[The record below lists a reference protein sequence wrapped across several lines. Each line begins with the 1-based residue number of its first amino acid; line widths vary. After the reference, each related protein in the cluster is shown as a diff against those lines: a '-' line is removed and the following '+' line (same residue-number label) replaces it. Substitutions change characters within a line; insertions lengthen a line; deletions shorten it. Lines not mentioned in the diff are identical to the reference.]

1 MHRVRNTKTAATAT
15 AGSGEGD
22 GEAVSSSQP
31 ASQPA
36 CKPKAIS
43 GGASLL
49 LLLLLQAEKAE
60 LLKGRPTPDRHGEG
74 EMGEV
79 RQQRRRQ
86 QAAKQP
92 KLRNGGSGRGQRV
105 AAAQRRQIMRH
116 VAQSLN
122 FRFLPPSPA
131 ASASLPSC
139 FLCLLLLLLLPFPLP
154 FLCATA
160 ASFGRGLEERSTEQ
174 GACSWGQLLLL
185 LLWLLPRL
193 EVLLDAKKT
202 GKFSSRRRQ

>member
-1 MHRVRNTKTAATAT
+1 M
-15 AGSGEGD
+15 GEG
-22 GEAVSSSQP
+22 
-31 ASQPA
+31 
-36 CKPKAIS
+36 
-43 GGASLL
+43 
-49 LLLLLQAEKAE
+49 
-60 LLKGRPTPDRHGEG
+60 
-74 EMGEV
+74 
-79 RQQRRRQ
+79 RQQRRRRRRRQ

-131 ASASLPSC
+131 ASASRPPPC
-139 FLCLLLLLLLPFPLP
+139 FLCLLLLLPLLLPLP

-160 ASFGRGLEERSTEQ
+160 ASFGRGQSRGGLEERSRGAGEQ

-185 LLWLLPRL
+185 LLLPRL